1 MFVLGKYG
9 KLFGV
14 TLLSTLIIVGCGG
27 GDGGSE
33 SAGSSATSS
42 GAVVENPVDPST
54 AGNISGSVAFE
65 GSAPAMDAI
74 DMSAEPV
81 CADKHA
87 NTPMAQSVVVNDNGT
102 LGNVFVYVK
111 EGSAIEGMQ
120 FPTPAAVLLDQ
131 DGCIYTPHVMGVMVD
146 QEITIRNSDGLLHN
160 INATPTEQRGFNT
173 SQPVSMDTS
182 QDFGTPEVMI
192 PLRCD
197 VHSWMTAYI
206 GVVSHPFHSVSD
218 GSGSF
223 SLSTLPEGEYI
234 LEAWHEQYGTQT
246 QTVTV
251 TAGGT
256 ADVTFT
262 FSADMANAVVPMGA
276 PIDPHDHSVLADH
289 Q

>member
-27 GDGGSE
+27 GDDGSE

-111 EGSAIEGMQ
+111 EGSAIG
-120 FPTPAAVLLDQ
+120 ACSLLKTD
-131 DGCIYTPHVMGVMVD
+131 
-146 QEITIRNSDGLLHN
+146 
-160 INATPTEQRGFNT
+160 
-173 SQPVSMDTS
+173 
-182 QDFGTPEVMI
+182 
-192 PLRCD
+192 
-197 VHSWMTAYI
+197 
-206 GVVSHPFHSVSD
+206 
-218 GSGSF
+218 
-223 SLSTLPEGEYI
+223 TLPWSIY
-234 LEAWHEQYGTQT
+234 YGVPARFKKKRKKIFLNKTQ
-246 QTVTV
+246 
-251 TAGGT
+251 
-256 ADVTFT
+256 D
-262 FSADMANAVVPMGA
+262 
-276 PIDPHDHSVLADH
+276 I
-289 Q
+289 